1 MAKQTT
7 FSKFSPAYWANKVF
21 RPAYTRDGG
30 SKEVSEYY
38 VRIQYAGRRE
48 SIGLA
53 TNERHKAAQK
63 AVKVYQTVRAK
74 GWEETLKEFA
84 PDRAEEINCLTVGQY
99 TEAVEKFAGL
109 NPKTCYGYCA
119 SFRTLVA
126 RAFGLRDVNSRYDY
140 RKGGNLAWRKR
151 VDSIRL
157 LRITKRRL
165 EFALAQYRNGTENNP
180 AERRKADINAASLA
194 RQARSLFAPKVI
206 EKLPVKN
213 VQNPFEGIR
222 VESGRVDHYTSKF
235 SIAELAQAAR
245 IELLPNDVEAYKA
258 FLLAFG
264 AGLRKREIDN
274 LTKTQLDYE
283 GGRIYVTTTAFF
295 TPKTVSSEG
304 TVYVDG
310 TIMEELKRLLAQDD
324 LGVFVLRSEL
334 APKPGYS
341 RQYYRAEKTFMRLV
355 KWLRKHGITSQK
367 PIHTLRKEFGSY
379 ICEHADILAASR
391 QLRHG
396 SLAVTSA
403 YYLENRK
410 RVAPTLPFPSI
421 GKEQAA

>member
-7 FSKFSPAYWANKVF
+7 FSKFAPAYWTGKVF
-21 RPAYTRDGG
+21 RPAYTRDGE
-30 SKEVSEYY
+30 SREVSEFY

-48 SIGLA
+48 NIGLA

-84 PDRAEEINCLTVGQY
+84 PDRAEEINCVTVGQY
-99 TEAVEKFAGL
+99 LQAVEKFSGL
-109 NPKTCYGYCA
+109 NPKTCYGYSA
-119 SFRTLVA
+119 ALRTLVA
-126 RAFGLRDVNSRYDY
+126 RAFGLKDTTNRYDY
-140 RKGGNLAWRKR
+140 KHGGNLAWRKR
-151 VDSIRL
+151 VESIRL
-157 LRITKRRL
+157 IRITKKRL
-165 EFALAQYRNGTENNP
+165 ESALAQYKAGTENNP
-180 AERRKADINAASLA
+180 AARRQAEINAASLA
-194 RQARSLFAPKVI
+194 RQARSLFSQRVI
-206 EKLPVKN
+206 EKLPIKTVH
-213 VQNPFEGIR
+213 NPFEGIR
-222 VESGRVDHYTSKF
+222 VEAGRPEHYTSTF
-235 SIAELAQAAR
+235 NMAELAQAAR
-245 IELLPNDVEAYKA
+245 RELLPNDVEAYKA

-295 TPKTVSSEG
+295 TPKTMSSEG
-304 TVYVDG
+304 SVYVDA
-310 TIMEELKRLLAQDD
+310 TIMGELKQLLENTSD
-324 LGVFVLRSEL
+324 VFVLQSHL
-334 APKPGYS
+334 APKPGHD
-341 RQYYRAEKTFMRLV
+341 RQFYRAEKTFQRLV
-355 KWLRKHGITSQK
+355 KWLRKHGITAQK

-410 RVAPTLPFPSI
+410 RIAPSMPSPTLT
-421 GKEQAA
+421 KEQAA